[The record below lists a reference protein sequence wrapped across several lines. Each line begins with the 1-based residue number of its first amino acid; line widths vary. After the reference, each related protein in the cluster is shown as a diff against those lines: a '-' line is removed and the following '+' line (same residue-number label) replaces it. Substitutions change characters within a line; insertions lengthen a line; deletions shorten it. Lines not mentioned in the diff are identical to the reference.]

1 MEVSACVVISTVLR
15 SSRRGMEY
23 TRTCVRKPGMYS
35 GICGSNRY
43 TKLIIELPPM
53 MVDNANLTLQ
63 PDCLPGQSE
72 LVDFRQTFIETMPP
86 AEYTESRN

>member
-1 MEVSACVVISTVLR
+1 MCSYNCTVLR

-53 MVDNANLTLQ
+53 MVDKAKTLQ